1 MRREGGWEDERGG
14 AGGGGGMA
22 CVTPFESLWLPF
34 PQFRVLQ
41 IAKAYYKKSIFGTSA
56 VSSSFLVHPIEA
68 GNVFLTCC

>member
-1 MRREGGWEDERGG
+1 
-14 AGGGGGMA
+14 MA